1 MSENT
6 TRDPLSDPEEKV
18 DPAVLRA
25 ENASLQDRMLR
36 ALADAE
42 NTRRRA
48 ERNVEDA
55 RQYAIVGFARELLAV
70 MDNLQRAVAAASQE
84 SDKSTLL
91 EGVQATQR
99 LLSDVFD
106 RFGVKR
112 IDALGVHFDPGLHEA
127 VMEVQDDSYLPG
139 SVGQVME
146 EGYTIH
152 DRLLR
157 PARVA
162 VAKSATHK
170 PPPHPEGYSR
180 SASDGN
186 RRTGPGRDGSGR

>member
-6 TRDPLSDPEEKV
+6 TRDPLSAPEEIV
-18 DPAVLRA
+18 DPAMLRA

-48 ERNVEDA
+48 ERNIEDA
-55 RQYAIVGFARELLAV
+55 RQFAIVGFARELLAV
-70 MDNLQRAVAAASQE
+70 MDNLQRAVAAASHDP
-84 SDKSTLL
+84 DKSALL

-99 LLSDVFD
+99 LLCDVFN

-112 IDALGVHFDPGLHEA
+112 IDALGAHFDPALHEA
-127 VMEVQDDSYLPG
+127 VMEMQDDSYLPG

-162 VAKSATHK
+162 IVKRSPDK
-170 PPPHPEGYSR
+170 PPPPAEGYSR
-180 SASDGN
+180 SETDGN
-186 RRTGPGRDGSGR
+186 HRNGPGREGGGR

>member
-1 MSENT
+1 MSEDA
-6 TRDPLSDPEEKV
+6 TREPSSPPEENI
-18 DPAVLRA
+18 DPTVLRA

-55 RQYAIVGFARELLAV
+55 RQYAIAGFARELLAV
-70 MDNLQRAVAAASQE
+70 MDNLQRAAAATSQG
-84 SDKSTLL
+84 SSNSSLL

-99 LLSDVFD
+99 LLADVFG
-106 RFGVKR
+106 RFGIKR
-112 IDALGVHFDPGLHEA
+112 IDALGAQFDPALHEA
-127 VMEVQDDSYLPG
+127 IMATEDDSQLPG
-139 SVGQVME
+139 NVGRIME

-162 VAKSATHK
+162 VAKSSAK
-170 PPPHPEGYSR
+170 KSAPDADSESNRGSR
-180 SASDGN
+180 SGH
-186 RRTGPGRDGSGR
+186 GGRGC